1 MDKKLGS
8 YAFLAGIALAI
19 LSGIGIKAPF
29 VVPILAVLGLIVGFL
44 NVSQKETVNFL
55 VAAIALMVAGASVG
69 SIPLLGNVV
78 SRILVNIAIFVAPA
92 AVIVALQDIYA
103 LAKD

>member
-8 YAFLAGIALAI
+8 YAFIVGIALAI
-19 LSGIGIKAPF
+19 LAGAGVKAPL
-29 VVPILAVLGLIVGFL
+29 VVPVLAVLGLVVGLL

-55 VAAIALMVAGASVG
+55 VAAIALMAASASVG
-69 SIPLLGNVV
+69 PIPIVGAAI

-92 AVIVALQDIYA
+92 AVVVALQNIHL